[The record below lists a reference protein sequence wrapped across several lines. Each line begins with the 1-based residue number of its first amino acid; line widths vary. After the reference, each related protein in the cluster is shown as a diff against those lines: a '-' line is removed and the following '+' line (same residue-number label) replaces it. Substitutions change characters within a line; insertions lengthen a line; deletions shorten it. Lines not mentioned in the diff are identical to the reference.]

1 MKTTI
6 ACCIIALTLLTG
18 AGRVQT
24 KDGKTVE
31 GNVSL
36 EDGAVRV
43 GQIGLPWDQVT
54 RLTLQS
60 KAAPHTEVAANG
72 STLPQDWKNQ
82 DIGTVH
88 TPGTASCDANGTF
101 NLTASGWG
109 AWGAQ
114 DSLHFVYRTLEGDGQ
129 IIAHIAK
136 LDATHGPV
144 VAGVMIRQSLA
155 PDAPTAGACLYPN
168 GQVRLPHRPET
179 SLAEFKHTDEAPQL
193 QGWIRLTRRG
203 EQLTS
208 FRSTDGKFWQRVET
222 REVPMNQS
230 VLIGVA
236 AWTTGNAWVGAAQ
249 LDSVRI
255 IPGAPSLSYFPDG
268 DPLAAGIVLRDGN
281 SIAAQVTGMDE
292 TSVEFERD
300 SVAATLPRA
309 QVARLVFSPL
319 PPDNAAPGD
328 HAGILLTGG
337 DFIEG
342 DGIAVNRQRVD
353 WPRPPQLKATVR
365 SVLFGARAFE
375 IAREVIAID
384 LAPIAPAPATYE
396 VRTADGSLIRANTIT
411 VQKNGV
417 TIDGKLTPN
426 VTDIRKL

>member
-1 MKTTI
+1 
-6 ACCIIALTLLTG
+6 
-18 AGRVQT
+18 
-24 KDGKTVE
+24 
-31 GNVSL
+31 
-36 EDGAVRV
+36 
-43 GQIGLPWDQVT
+43 
-54 RLTLQS
+54 
-60 KAAPHTEVAANG
+60 
-72 STLPQDWKNQ
+72 
-82 DIGTVH
+82 
-88 TPGTASCDANGTF
+88 
-101 NLTASGWG
+101 
-109 AWGAQ
+109 
-114 DSLHFVYRTLEGDGQ
+114 
-129 IIAHIAK
+129 
-136 LDATHGPV
+136 
-144 VAGVMIRQSLA
+144 
-155 PDAPTAGACLYPN
+155 
-168 GQVRLPHRPET
+168 
-179 SLAEFKHTDEAPQL
+179 
-193 QGWIRLTRRG
+193 
-203 EQLTS
+203 
-208 FRSTDGKFWQRVET
+208 
-222 REVPMNQS
+222 MNQS

-255 IPGAPSLSYFPDG
+255 IPGTPSLSYFSDA